1 MRDLGEKLKS
11 ILEEITNSEISED
24 AAQKNINDIRKE
36 IEAIKRTQVDE
47 EVFRRAYER
56 FTQSIEKAPIDL
68 QRDLFATFFE
78 RITTNIKDGDESG
91 HITIKLH
98 ADGEILEKWA
108 NLGKELTLDE
118 ISNFRRTL
126 YPRRDSNT

>member
-1 MRDLGEKLKS
+1 MANPIPPVHTDSVL
-11 ILEEITNSEISED
+11 ILTED
-24 AAQKNINDIRKE
+24 IKE
-36 IEAIKRTQVDE
+36 
-47 EVFRRAYER
+47 
-56 FTQSIEKAPIDL
+56 
-68 QRDLFATFFE
+68 
-78 RITTNIKDGDESG
+78 GDESG

-108 NLGKELTLDE
+108 NLSKGLTLDE